1 MKHDNPKPMGFS
13 KSSAKRE
20 ILSNTGIPQKKKQK
34 QKHQIN
40 NQTFTPKAARKRRTE
55 KPKVNRRKE
64 IMKIRAEIT
73 EKEMNEA
80 IAKINKTK
88 NWFFENIHKIDKP
101 LATVNKKK
109 REKNQINKMRNENG
123 EVTTDRQH
131 RNTEDHK
138 RLV

>member
-55 KPKVNRRKE
+55 KPKVNRRNKTV
-64 IMKIRAEIT
+64 KIRID
-73 EKEMNEA
+73 MNEVKNR
-80 IAKINKTK
+80 KI
-88 NWFFENIHKIDKP
+88 
-101 LATVNKKK
+101 
-109 REKNQINKMRNENG
+109 EKN
-123 EVTTDRQH
+123 
-131 RNTEDHK
+131 
-138 RLV
+138 